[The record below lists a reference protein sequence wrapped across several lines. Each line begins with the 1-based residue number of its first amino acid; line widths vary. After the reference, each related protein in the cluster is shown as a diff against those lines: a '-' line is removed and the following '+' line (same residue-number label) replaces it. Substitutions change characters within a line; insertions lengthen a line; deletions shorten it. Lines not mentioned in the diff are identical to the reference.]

1 MFIKL
6 LSILVVKRNDKI
18 THFRDYRLHLQDI
31 PDTRKLKQ
39 QLSSSKI
46 ELILESDI
54 QNKIWY
60 KLLVNLGINSIT
72 AIGHQPAK
80 ILQSA
85 HT

>member
-1 MFIKL
+1 MVMVNHNIFLTNMFIKL

-54 QNKIWY
+54 QTKF
-60 KLLVNLGINSIT
+60 GINFLLTWELI
-72 AIGHQPAK
+72 Q
-80 ILQSA
+80 LRL
-85 HT
+85 